1 MLNEKRIKLMTK
13 MASFEEH
20 EGKKMIPIG
29 NYFKHDYVSY
39 QVLKA
44 IISASIA
51 FGLILVVYIYYDL
64 ESFLQNIYK
73 MDMISLAKSILAGY
87 LVLIGAYAIIAYI
100 YYTYRYKQAKRS
112 LRHYQ
117 AYLRELS
124 AMYERES
131 RK

>member
-13 MASFEEH
+13 MAAFEEH

-64 ESFLQNIYK
+64 ESFLQNICSEYPPK
-73 MDMISLAKSILAGY
+73 VSISQSP
-87 LVLIGAYAIIAYI
+87 
-100 YYTYRYKQAKRS
+100 
-112 LRHYQ
+112 HYNSSKGGMQ
-117 AYLRELS
+117 GC
-124 AMYERES
+124 
-131 RK
+131 KI